1 MGYNETMKMNYIKFG
16 NGPRTMLIL
25 PGLSVRP
32 VCSLADSIAAAYDVF
47 SKDFTVY
54 LFDRREDVPEDYS
67 LEQMADDTVAKIRE
81 LDLKDIYLYGV
92 SQGGMI
98 AQIIALKYPE
108 LVKKLALAS
117 TCSYVEDGTVNKW
130 AEASGKHDLEGLLKG
145 FVTKVYGDAYYEQ
158 YKDAIYAA
166 YGDLTKEEM
175 DYFAILASA
184 VNGFDI
190 CLDRFHAMGHH
201 HGVKAALLA
210 SAVKIRR
217 IESKG
222 MIHLKPGNAEGHH
235 NVSHR
240 VGLGEQILDLFA
252 GNDVPVGN
260 ACGLH
265 FLLCALG

>member
-32 VCSLADSIAAAYDVF
+32 VCPLADSIVVAYDVF

-54 LFDRREDVPEDYS
+54 LFDRREDIPENYS
-67 LEQMADDTVAKIRE
+67 LEQMADDTVTKIKE

-98 AQIIALKYPE
+98 AQIITLKYPE

-130 AEASGKHDLEGLLKG
+130 AEASGKHDLEGLLKS

-158 YKDAIYAA
+158 YKDVIYAA
-166 YGDLTKEEM
+166 YGDLTEEEM

-190 CLDRFHAMGHH
+190 RKEAD
-201 HGVKAALLA
+201 
-210 SAVKIRR
+210 KIT
-217 IESKG
+217 
-222 MIHLKPGNAEGHH
+222 
-235 NVSHR
+235 
-240 VGLGEQILDLFA
+240 
-252 GNDVPVGN
+252 VPVFVTGSKDDN
-260 ACGLH
+260 VIPIALMEESAGLLKAESYFFEGYSH
-265 FLLCALG
+265 AVYDEAEELKTRVFDFFMK

>member
-32 VCSLADSIAAAYDVF
+32 VCPLADSIAAAYDVF

-166 YGDLTKEEM
+166 YGDLTEEEM

-190 CLDRFHAMGHH
+190 RKEADKITVPVFVTGSKDDNVIPITLMEESVR
-201 HGVKAALLA
+201 LL
-210 SAVKIRR
+210 
-217 IESKG
+217 
-222 MIHLKPGNAEGHH
+222 NAESYFFEGY
-235 NVSHR
+235 SHAVYDEAEELKTR
-240 VGLGEQILDLFA
+240 VYDF
-252 GNDVPVGN
+252 
-260 ACGLH
+260 
-265 FLLCALG
+265 FMK